1 MGGRRAASPPS
12 RTTQRNPRVRS
23 ISRAPM
29 PGGHAR
35 CRSSFSRRQAS
46 SWRVMPERLLCGPS
60 GRAWST
66 PADSRC
72 AGDRRSIAGGPAA
85 CALRRVSRSGL
96 MCMEEARGACRGTL
110 YRLVAVRCRRVR
122 ARACH
127 ILVSHIA
134 CVGMDR
140 PARSVVACCGLQ
152 ACSASLECLNRSL
165 QLPLFVPLESCSHAM
180 AQWFL
185 SSLFCLCTPFRL

>member
-66 PADSRC
+66 PADSLC

-96 MCMEEARGACRGTL
+96 MCMEEARGACRGAHYIGLWPSDVVVCVHALVTYLSHTL
-110 YRLVAVRCRRVR
+110 PVLVWTALR
-122 ARACH
+122 H
-127 ILVSHIA
+127 L
-134 CVGMDR
+134 
-140 PARSVVACCGLQ
+140 
-152 ACSASLECLNRSL
+152 
-165 QLPLFVPLESCSHAM
+165 
-180 AQWFL
+180 
-185 SSLFCLCTPFRL
+185 